1 MEQVRAIVLRAAGI
15 NTDLETQYALQ
26 LAGAEADRVHIN
38 RAIEDKGLLDQY
50 HILIFPGGFSY
61 GDDVAA
67 GKIMAN
73 QVVHHL
79 AEPVQKFIDDG
90 KLVLGICNGFQVL
103 VKAGI
108 LPGASE
114 KGRSGLYSST
124 ESPGSISLKNGE
136 DRTLDARPGFEGE
149 KSKREILPPQSR
161 PDLPFSEPPGDNGW
175 EPFRQEDVTIT
186 YNDSNK
192 YEDRWVYLV
201 PQTDRCV
208 FIEPQR
214 QICVPIAHG
223 EGKIVTRNDEAL
235 QRLKNEG
242 YVAYKYV
249 DENGEEG
256 PYPINPN
263 GSVESI
269 AGLTDRTGRVLGLMP
284 HPERYVRRTQHPHWS
299 RLGKDLDPDGIKI
312 FRNAVKYVRDNLL
325 QSCPA

>member
-15 NTDLETQYALQ
+15 NTDLETQYALE
-26 LAGAEADRVHIN
+26 LAGAKADRVHIN
-38 RAIEDKGLLDQY
+38 RVIEDKTLLDQY
-50 HILIFPGGFSY
+50 QILIFPGGFSY

-73 QVVHHL
+73 QVAHHL
-79 AEPVQKFIDDG
+79 AEPVRRFIDDG

-108 LPGASE
+108 LPGGSE

-124 ESPGSISLKNGE
+124 KSLGSISLKNGRDE
-136 DRTLDARPGFEGE
+136 ALDARRSEFRLQAGE
-149 KSKREILPPQSR
+149 DRPNAGLPT
-161 PDLPFSEPPGDNGW
+161 DLPSSEPSAAGDW

-192 YEDRWVYLV
+192 YEDRWVYLM
-201 PQTDRCV
+201 PCTDRCV

-223 EGKIVTRNDEAL
+223 EGKIVTKSDEAL
-235 QRLKNEG
+235 QKLKDGG

-263 GSVESI
+263 GSIESI

-299 RLGKDLDPDGIKI
+299 RLGEDLDPDGIKI

-325 QSCPA
+325 QACPM